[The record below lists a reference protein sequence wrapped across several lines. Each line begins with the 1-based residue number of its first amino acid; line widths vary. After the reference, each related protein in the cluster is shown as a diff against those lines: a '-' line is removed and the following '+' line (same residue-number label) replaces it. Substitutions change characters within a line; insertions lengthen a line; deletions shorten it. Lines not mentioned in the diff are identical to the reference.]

1 MNNLLYFFLKLCL
14 IFRLVK
20 ENKDVDSSG
29 GCFCVDYYKWK
40 NFWVY
45 RNR

>member
-1 MNNLLYFFLKLCL
+1 MINLLYFFFKLCL

-20 ENKDVDSSG
+20 ENEDVDSSG
-29 GCFCVDYYKWK
+29 VSCCVDYYKWK
-40 NFWVY
+40 NFWIY